1 MSFFSNW
8 FSKTLQQTF
17 LPKLMITLCFGAF
30 AERAAY
36 NLLILSPSDTST
48 VLFTVEAHEEW
59 KYVTRASK
67 SHRYFLLAQ
76 LSLQA
81 RHPVIKAPRSCS
93 CHKVSF

>member
-8 FSKTLQQTF
+8 FSKALQQTF
-17 LPKLMITLCFGAF
+17 PPKLIITLCFGAS

-48 VLFTVEAHEEW
+48 VLFTAEAHEEW
-59 KYVTRASK
+59 KDVTQASE
-67 SHRYFLLAQ
+67 SRRYFLLAQ

-81 RHPVIKAPRSCS
+81 CHPLIKAL
-93 CHKVSF
+93 